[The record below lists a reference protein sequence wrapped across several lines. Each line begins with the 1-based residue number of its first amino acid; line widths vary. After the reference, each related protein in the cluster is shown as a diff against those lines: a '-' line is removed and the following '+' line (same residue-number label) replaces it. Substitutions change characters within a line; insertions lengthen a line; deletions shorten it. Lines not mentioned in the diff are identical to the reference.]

1 MVISN
6 LFRSALLTAGAS
18 LALASAAFAA
28 DPPAPNASPAAAP
41 AVPPAVNATPAE
53 AAKPVTPAPAATS
66 APAATPEAKAESD
79 AASNLEKK
87 FQEAARSYRK
97 VEKNGET
104 MYCKK
109 EKPINSTIPRLQCIT
124 ESQLRLQVEQM
135 DDLRDRMRNSSRC
148 TLGPGCSAG
157 G

>member
-28 DPPAPNASPAAAP
+28 DPPAPPASPAAEP
-41 AVPPAVNATPAE
+41 AVQPAVNATPAE
-53 AAKPVTPAPAATS
+53 AAKPAPAATPAPAT
-66 APAATPEAKAESD
+66 TPEAKAETD
-79 AASNLEKK
+79 AASNLERK

-97 VEKNGET
+97 VERNGET

-157 G
+157 

>member
-1 MVISN
+1 MVTSN

-18 LALASAAFAA
+18 LALASVAFAA
-28 DPPAPNASPAAAP
+28 DPPAPP
-41 AVPPAVNATPAE
+41 ATPAE
-53 AAKPVTPAPAATS
+53 AAAPAPAAT
-66 APAATPEAKAESD
+66 AVPAAKPEAKAETD

-97 VEKNGET
+97 VERNGET

-157 G
+157 